1 MIKNLY
7 LYNSNQSVPM
17 VVNTVDLLYRKL
29 ADELAALINNG
40 GFQSGDRLP
49 GVRHQAQLRGLS
61 IATVIT
67 AYRQLEDW
75 GLLEVRNRSGFYV
88 KAKSAAAVQPP
99 RIVVTTMRPAPV
111 TGQDMVLQL
120 IKAAT
125 NPAIVQLGAAVPAPE
140 FLPTRAVE
148 QAITKVLRQQRVRA
162 NNYEFST
169 GALELRRQLS
179 RRLADS
185 GCAVHP
191 DNLVITNG
199 CQEALSLAL
208 RALTQPGDVV
218 AIESPTFYGLLQ
230 VVESLGLEALEIPTN
245 PRSGMSLEA
254 LELAL
259 SRWQVKACVVTP
271 NFSNPLGCCI
281 PEDNKRKLVSM
292 LKERQIPLIEDDI
305 YGDLS
310 FSHARPSLLKGL
322 DDNVILC
329 SSVSKTLSPGLRVG
343 WIAAG
348 AYQDKIEYMKYVLN
362 LATSTIPQ
370 LAVAELL
377 ENGQYERHLR
387 RVRGD
392 YAQAV
397 ARMTEA
403 VIHYFPEG
411 TKITRPEGG
420 FVIWLELPG
429 EIDTFVLAHKA
440 LESGISIAPGPI
452 FSASQKYRQF
462 IRLSCACA
470 WGNRVE
476 RALVT
481 LAGLIQQGSNPA

>member
-1 MIKNLY
+1 MDI
-7 LYNSNQSVPM
+7 
-17 VVNTVDLLYRKL
+17 LYRKL
-29 ADELAALINNG
+29 ADELAGLINTG
-40 GFQSGDRLP
+40 SFQAGDRLP
-49 GVRHQAQLRGLS
+49 GVRNQARLRSVS
-61 IATVIT
+61 IATVLA

-88 KAKSAAAVQPP
+88 KARSNLVTQPP

-120 IKAAT
+120 IKAAN

-140 FLPTRAVE
+140 FLPTRALERAALNV
-148 QAITKVLRQQRVRA
+148 ARQQRVRVA
-162 NNYEFST
+162 NYEFSP
-169 GALELRRQLS
+169 GAPELRRQLS
-179 RRLADS
+179 RRLAEA

-199 CQEALSLAL
+199 CQEALTLAL
-208 RALTQPGDVV
+208 RAVTSPGDVV

-230 VVESLGLEALEIPTN
+230 VIESLGLEALEIPTN
-245 PRSGMSLEA
+245 PNTGMSLEA

-259 SRWQVKACVVTP
+259 SRWPVKACVVTP
-271 NFSNPLGCCI
+271 NFSNPLGCCM
-281 PEDNKRKLVSM
+281 PDENKHKLIAM
-292 LKERQIPLIEDDI
+292 LGARGIPLIEDDI

-310 FSHARPSLLKGL
+310 FSHARPSLCKGL
-322 DDNVILC
+322 APDADVILC

-343 WIAAG
+343 WIAPG
-348 AYQDKIEYMKYVLN
+348 RYQERVEYMKYVLN
-362 LATSTIPQ
+362 LATPTLPQ
-370 LAVAELL
+370 LIVSELL

-411 TKITRPEGG
+411 TKVTRPAGG

-429 EIDTFVLAHKA
+429 EVDSFVLAHRA
-440 LESGISIAPGPI
+440 LSQGVSIAPGPI

-462 IRLSCACA
+462 IRLSCACV
-470 WGNRVE
+470 WNNRVE
-476 RALVT
+476 RALVG
-481 LAGLIQQGSNPA
+481 LAGLL

>member
-1 MIKNLY
+1 MDI
-7 LYNSNQSVPM
+7 
-17 VVNTVDLLYRKL
+17 LYRKL
-29 ADELAALINNG
+29 AEELASLINGG
-40 GFQSGDRLP
+40 GFQSGDRMP
-49 GVRHQAQLRGLS
+49 GIRTQAQLRGLS

-88 KAKSAAAVQPP
+88 KTKAALAVPPP

-120 IKAAT
+120 IKAA
-125 NPAIVQLGAAVPAPE
+125 NDPAIVQLGAAVPSAE
-140 FLPTRAVE
+140 FLPTRAIE
-148 QAITKVLRQQRVRA
+148 QALTKAARQYRVRA
-162 NNYEFST
+162 ANYEFSP
-169 GALELRRQLS
+169 GAPELRRQLS
-179 RRLADS
+179 RRLADA

-199 CQEALSLAL
+199 CQEALTLAL
-208 RALTQPGDVV
+208 RAVTSPGDVV

-230 VVESLGLEALEIPTN
+230 VIESLGLEALEIPTN
-245 PRSGMSLEA
+245 PHSGMSLEA

-259 SRWQVKACVVTP
+259 GRWPVKACVVTP
-271 NFSNPLGCCI
+271 NFSNPLGCLM
-281 PEDNKRKLVSM
+281 PDEHKQKLVAM
-292 LKERQIPLIEDDI
+292 LRAHEVPLIEDDI

-310 FSHARPSLLKGL
+310 FSHARPSLLKSL

-329 SSVSKTLSPGLRVG
+329 SSISKTLSPGLRVG
-343 WIAAG
+343 WIAPG
-348 AYQDKIEYMKYVLN
+348 RHQDKVEYMKYVLN
-362 LATSTIPQ
+362 LATTTIPQ
-370 LAVAELL
+370 LAVTGLL

-403 VIHYFPEG
+403 VIDYFPEG

-429 EIDTFVLAHKA
+429 DVDSFSLARKA
-440 LESGISIAPGPI
+440 LEQGISIAPGPI

-462 IRLSCACA
+462 IRLSCACE
-470 WGNRVE
+470 WNNRVD
-476 RALVT
+476 RALIG
-481 LAGLIQQGSNPA
+481 LAGLL